1 MLENLKWVDDLKKEL
16 QSQTRAK
23 KQNEKKIKQ
32 LQDIIEIRDKR
43 IQVLE
48 SQIYLLTNK

>member
-1 MLENLKWVDDLKKEL
+1 MPEDLKWVDDLKKEL

-32 LQDIIEIRDKR
+32 LQDIIEIRNKR
-43 IQVLE
+43 IKVLE
-48 SQIYLLTNK
+48 EQIDLHK